1 MFRKLDFKPRLS
13 YCYENITDGYS
24 SGQRGK
30 TVNLLPL
37 GFESSNLSPSTVYFA
52 KIAQLVE
59 RLFEAQKVI
68 GSKPILRTL
77 KNTRDYLYEL
87 IQYKHKQF

>member
-1 MFRKLDFKPRLS
+1 M
-13 YCYENITDGYS
+13 ENITDGYS

-37 GFESSNLSPSTVYFA
+37 GFESSNLSPSTVCFA
-52 KIAQLVE
+52 KLAQLVE

-77 KNTRDYLYEL
+77 KNTRDYL
-87 IQYKHKQF
+87 

>member
-1 MFRKLDFKPRLS
+1 M
-13 YCYENITDGYS
+13 ENITDGYS

-77 KNTRDYLYEL
+77 KN
-87 IQYKHKQF
+87 YKGLHIE

>member
-30 TVNLLPL
+30 TVNFLPL
-37 GFESSNLSPSTVYFA
+37 GFESSNLSPSTTHYMCNRC
-52 KIAQLVE
+52 KI
-59 RLFEAQKVI
+59 
-68 GSKPILRTL
+68 SS
-77 KNTRDYLYEL
+77 
-87 IQYKHKQF
+87 QFDLCC